1 MLSNT
6 KLDSFQKDTLKFMRV
21 NNPDVQFAHIGQT
34 TFAYQILGNLVEF
47 ATAICSDGEI
57 KNRKKVGKF
66 HALERFENA
75 LTVKMLHTDFDFMIE
90 VLTDNYLDE
99 QDNYFV

>member
-6 KLDSFQKDTLKFMRV
+6 KLDSFQKDMLKSMREF
-21 NNPDVQFAHIGQT
+21 NPDVQFAHIGQT
-34 TFAYQILGNLVEF
+34 TFAYQICGNLVEF
-47 ATAICSDGEI
+47 ATAICSEHEK

-75 LTVKMLHTDFDFMIE
+75 QTVKVLHSDFGYMIE
-90 VLTDNYLDE
+90 VLRNSYFEEPINYL
-99 QDNYFV
+99 